1 MHSYKSSYLVDPL
14 EINARMSDDRA
25 MEEMERFISGLLPEG
40 VDETDTDVTRRLQEA
55 IDTLPEREADFVDL
69 YYFRHKTQTEI
80 AYLFRVS
87 QPTVCYRLQRA
98 TKRIRFLMSLPT
110 MGMEL
115 LDDMS
120 RDLRKILQ
128 DPDEDVVIMTSM
140 YQTSC
145 QSVVAQKLGVSQG
158 KIRHRLMR
166 SIRTLE
172 RHKDEPVY
180 GKYYEIF
187 TLLASQ
193 PNIRREVQRPS
204 SSSKIRRIL
213 DCDPAPTSL
222 SSFRV
227 IQEEEDDTVV
237 VAGRPKGTGEIP
249 SWLWQAF
256 WGCSS
261 AFTFMPSSR

>member
-1 MHSYKSSYLVDPL
+1 MYSYKSSYLVDPF
-14 EINARMSDDRA
+14 EINARMSDDHA
-25 MEEMERFISGLLPEG
+25 VEDMENSIFGGLLPEG
-40 VDETDTDVTRRLQEA
+40 ILDEADGDGIKRLQEA

-115 LDDMS
+115 LDEMS
-120 RDLRKILQ
+120 VDLRKILL

-172 RHKDEPVY
+172 RHQGDPLYK
-180 GKYYEIF
+180 KYFDIF

-213 DCDPAPTSL
+213 DCDPTPTSI
-222 SSFRV
+222 SSFEV
-227 IQEEEDDTVV
+227 IREEEDDSILI
-237 VAGRPKGTGEIP
+237 AGSPRIP
-249 SWLWQAF
+249 LWLWEVLWGAF
-256 WGCSS
+256 QPMLNNG
-261 AFTFMPSSR
+261 